1 MTSTA
6 TSLALFRTRLFGGLG
21 IGRQGQRE
29 AIGAAT
35 QIRDLA
41 AHATIRIADP
51 VGCTVTCLSGVLW
64 LTHDGDPKDL
74 ILKPG
79 EQYRADRRSML
90 LVQALEES
98 RLELTSAD

>member
-1 MTSTA
+1 M
-6 TSLALFRTRLFGGLG
+6 
-21 IGRQGQRE
+21 GRQGQRE
-29 AIGAAT
+29 AIGAT
-35 QIRDLA
+35 THPRDLA

-51 VGCTVTCLSGVLW
+51 IRCTVTCLTGLLW

-90 LVQALEES
+90 LVHALEES
-98 RLELTSAD
+98 RLELMSVD

>member
-6 TSLALFRTRLFGGLG
+6 SSLAPSGTLLLDGPGTRHP
-21 IGRQGQRE
+21 GQQE
-29 AIGAAT
+29 AIGT
-35 QIRDLA
+35 STHPRDLA
-41 AHATIRIADP
+41 AHDTIRVAHP
-51 VGCTVTCLSGVLW
+51 VGWTVRCLTGLLW

-74 ILKPG
+74 ILKSG

-98 RLELTSAD
+98 RVELMSAD